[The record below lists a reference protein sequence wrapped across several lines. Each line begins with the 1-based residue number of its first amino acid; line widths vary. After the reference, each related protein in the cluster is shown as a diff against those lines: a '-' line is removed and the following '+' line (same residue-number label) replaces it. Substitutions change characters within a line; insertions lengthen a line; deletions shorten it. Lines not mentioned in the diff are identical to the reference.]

1 MNDMNTNE
9 MTTQITIKSSAL
21 FLLDSPEDKMCEDLS
36 GQYTDDQIL
45 DTWNTLLTNSTTRKF
60 GKGTNYT
67 FTITSKIEFEVLNAV
82 VESALNYQIAQN
94 MYNEFNKSNA
104 METYLTNV
112 ENELRKI

>member
-1 MNDMNTNE
+1 MNAMNTNE

-36 GQYTDDQIL
+36 GQYTDDQVL
-45 DTWNTLLTNSTTRKF
+45 DTWTSLLKNSTTRKF

-67 FTITSKIEFEVLNAV
+67 FTITSELEKDVIYAV
-82 VESALNYQIAQN
+82 VSSALNYQISQN
-94 MYNEFNKSNA
+94 MFNEFDKSTA
-104 METYLTNV
+104 METYLTNI